1 MPETG
6 ETKPAEAHVNDLE
19 SRLFKGRKVMVFGQI
34 TDKLARQV
42 YTEMLFAH
50 QSCWLHVLVTVNFPV
65 YPAGSVCSETGWSL

>member
-1 MPETG
+1 MECAPKVTFATDSALEG
-6 ETKPAEAHVNDLE
+6 DGFEPSVPGDKP
-19 SRLFKGRKVMVFGQI
+19 SRRLPG
-34 TDKLARQV
+34 QV